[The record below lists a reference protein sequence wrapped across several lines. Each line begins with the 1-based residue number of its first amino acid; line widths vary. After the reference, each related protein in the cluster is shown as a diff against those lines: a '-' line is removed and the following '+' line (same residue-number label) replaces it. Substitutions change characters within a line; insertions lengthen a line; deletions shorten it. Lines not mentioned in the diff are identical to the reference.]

1 MKNAVPRQHGFTAL
15 LRLGLDLGPSV
26 SRGCPEPHLRHP
38 RGVRGAYS
46 SFPRGFTRRSPSEQ
60 CFPLHSEPN
69 VV

>member
-38 RGVRGAYS
+38 RGLQLVSAGFHATITVRTMLPAALGAE
-46 SFPRGFTRRSPSEQ
+46 RG
-60 CFPLHSEPN
+60 
-69 VV
+69 